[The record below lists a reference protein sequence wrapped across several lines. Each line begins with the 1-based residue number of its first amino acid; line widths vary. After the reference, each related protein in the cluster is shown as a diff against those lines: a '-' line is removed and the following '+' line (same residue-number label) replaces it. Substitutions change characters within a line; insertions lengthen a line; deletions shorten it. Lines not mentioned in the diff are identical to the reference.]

1 MGYINICLS
10 TDDNYSKYAG
20 VVICSILLKSNSFDV
35 LNFYILDGN
44 ISDENKNKIEQ
55 LKRIRDFN
63 LKFVQIDENLFET
76 YKKIKTHSYIS
87 LSTFYRLKLASLLPD
102 VEKVLYLDCDVV
114 VNDDIEQLYN
124 TDITD
129 YYAAGVMDTAMK
141 SSGWVPKLEKD
152 NLYFNAGVLLFNLE
166 KIRQDN
172 IEQKFEAYTTENID
186 NIRVGDQ
193 QIINVVCQGKIKQ
206 LPSDWNVQSSNFINR
221 SDYTNNPKIVHYVG
235 KQKPWIFGS
244 MNYWKNLY
252 FDVLDKT
259 PWKIPENEKLKWTKE
274 NQKASILNYIKYR
287 PLFMFRPRFYKAIY
301 YTYFKKGN

>member
-1 MGYINICLS
+1 M
-10 TDDNYSKYAG
+10 
-20 VVICSILLKSNSFDV
+20 IL
-35 LNFYILDGN
+35 
-44 ISDENKNKIEQ
+44 
-55 LKRIRDFN
+55 
-63 LKFVQIDENLFET
+63 DENLFET

-274 NQKASILNYIKYR
+274 NQKASILNYIK
-287 PLFMFRPRFYKAIY
+287 
-301 YTYFKKGN
+301 